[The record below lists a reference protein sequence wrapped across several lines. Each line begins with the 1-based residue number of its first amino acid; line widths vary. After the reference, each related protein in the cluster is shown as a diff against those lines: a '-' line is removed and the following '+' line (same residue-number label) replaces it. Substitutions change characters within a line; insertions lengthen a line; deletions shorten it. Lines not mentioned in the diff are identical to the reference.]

1 MPGIDGLRAV
11 AVLAVFFYHVGVGW
25 MPGGWM
31 GVDLFFVISGYLITS
46 LLLQEYER
54 RRHINV
60 VQFWLRRARRLLPAV
75 AVLIAVSL
83 VLAAIF
89 APADIDSLRGDAVA
103 SLFYVQNWHLI
114 LSHQS
119 YFESFGRP
127 SLLRHLWSLSVEE
140 QFYLIWP
147 VVFAAGL
154 TRLTKRHLLAIV
166 LGGIALSTLLMAL
179 FYDPSGDVNRA
190 FYGTDTRA
198 AALLVGVAL
207 ALVWTP
213 GEVAAPTNRRLGRLL
228 DVAGAI
234 AIFMVIRDFATFND
248 FDASSYEGGLLGFS
262 LWCGIAIGACAHPA
276 TSLNRILGI
285 APMLW
290 LGLRSYSFYL
300 WHWPVVTLTRP
311 ELDVSIPRGILIPMQ
326 LAVTLLLAHLSYEYV
341 EQPFRKRRDQPGA
354 PSWLFAGRIALGAGV
369 LLTVILIGWGGFD
382 KPGGSSDAA
391 AQAAAAAAAQGNP
404 APGPAANGPHGG
416 KASSGSIL
424 AIGDSVML
432 AAEPELQKALGKK
445 AVIDAEESRQADAYP
460 PLIDAYRQAGQ
471 LPNTVIVQVGN
482 NGPVYSADFAA
493 IKEALKGVPNVYFV
507 NVEVPRSWESQVND
521 ELTFQIDQWPE
532 AHEIDWQDAI
542 KDLGDDTYDGIHPTP
557 AGARIYADLLSKA
570 VGRS

>member
-54 RRHINV
+54 NRHIKV

-75 AVLIAVSL
+75 AVLIASVM

-114 LSHQS
+114 FTHQS

-147 VVFAAGL
+147 LVFAAGL
-154 TRLTKRHLLAIV
+154 TRLSKRKLLGIV
-166 LGGIALSTLLMAL
+166 LGGIALSTLLMII
-179 FYDPSGDVNRA
+179 FYNPPNGIDHA

-198 AALLVGVAL
+198 AALLIGVAL
-207 ALVWTP
+207 ALVWQP
-213 GEVAAPTNRRLGRLL
+213 GELPEPTNRRLGRLL
-228 DVAGAI
+228 DVAGAV

-248 FDASSYEGGLLGFS
+248 FDSSSYEGGLLGFS
-262 LWCGIAIGACAHPA
+262 IWAGIAIGACAHPA
-276 TSLNRILGI
+276 TMLNRWLGF
-285 APMLW
+285 APLLW

-311 ELDVSIPRGILIPMQ
+311 ELDVSLPRGILIPLQ

-341 EQPFRKRRDQPGA
+341 EQPFRRKRGQEGA
-354 PSWLFAGRIALGAGV
+354 PSWLASGRIALGAGV

-382 KPGGSSDAA
+382 APGSGADAA
-391 AQAAAAAAAQGNP
+391 AQAAAKAAAKANP
-404 APGPAANGPHGG
+404 SPGPEGPAAGH
-416 KASSGSIL
+416 KIRSGDIL

-432 AAEPELQKALGKK
+432 GAEPQLQRKLGKH
-445 AVIDAEESRQADAYP
+445 AVIDAEESRQPQAYP
-460 PLIDAYRQAGQ
+460 PLIDAYRQSGQ
-471 LPNTVIVQVGN
+471 LPDTVIVQVGN
-482 NGPVYSADFAA
+482 NGPVYSSDFDA
-493 IKEALKGVPNVYFV
+493 IKKSLEGVDNVYFV

-521 ELTFQIDQWPE
+521 ELAFQVDQWPA
-532 AHEIDWQDAI
+532 AHEIDWQGAI
-542 KDLGDDTYDGIHPTP
+542 QDLSADTYDGIHPTP
-557 AGARIYADLLSKA
+557 AGAKIYANLIAKA
-570 VGRS
+570 VGTE